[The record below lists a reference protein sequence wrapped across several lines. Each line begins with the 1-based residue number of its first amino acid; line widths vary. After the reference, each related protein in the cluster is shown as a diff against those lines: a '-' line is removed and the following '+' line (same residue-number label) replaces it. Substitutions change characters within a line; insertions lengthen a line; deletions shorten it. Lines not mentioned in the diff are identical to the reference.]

1 MIVREVTD
9 ADLPRVRELTDAEGW
24 GYEDADLRR
33 LLALC
38 GAGFLA
44 LADDTGSI
52 GGTLTVLP
60 YSNAAWIGNVV
71 VDGAWRGHGAGRLLM
86 DAAHHLCDARQMAHV
101 YLDAFPPAIGFY
113 RTLGYHDDGETHRWS
128 RTPAH
133 GPAPVATAV
142 ATAVATPVTTAVTT
156 PVVPLGAGD
165 LDAVTAADAA
175 MLDSTGAT
183 HRRHLLAHLMRDYPG
198 WALGLRDA
206 RGGLAA
212 WAFARPGTTTS
223 ELGPIGGAPA
233 SAASLADTLLSR
245 LAGRR
250 VELSAPAANLHAE
263 RWLRSHDFDPIG
275 WHLRMY
281 RGQRLPWDRQ
291 RTWALGGL
299 EKG

>member
-1 MIVREVTD
+1 MTVREVTD

-24 GYEDADLRR
+24 GYEDA
-33 LLALC
+33 
-38 GAGFLA
+38 GFLA
-44 LADDTGSI
+44 LADDAGTI

-71 VDGAWRGHGAGRLLM
+71 VDDALRGHGAGRRLM
-86 DAAHHLCDARQMAHV
+86 DAAHHFCDVRRLAHV

-113 RTLGYHDDGETHRWS
+113 RTLGYHDDDETHRWS
-128 RTPAH
+128 LIPAD
-133 GPAPVATAV
+133 GPLPVAA
-142 ATAVATPVTTAVTT
+142 PI
-156 PVVPLGAGD
+156 VPLGAGD
-165 LDAVTAADAA
+165 LEAVTTADAT
-175 MLDSTGAT
+175 MLDSSGAT

-198 WALGLRDA
+198 WVLGLRDA

-223 ELGPIGGAPA
+223 ELGPIAGVPA

-250 VELSAPAANLHAE
+250 VELSAPARNPHAE
-263 RWLRSHDFDPIG
+263 RWLRSHHFDPIG

-281 RGQRLPWDRQ
+281 RGLPLQWDRE